1 MKSKLIKLSQ
11 SLDGVFLAEVEIPKT
26 KIEDIK
32 KLRDCDISLEIKK
45 YRNKR
50 SLDANAY
57 AWVLISQIADKLN
70 KTSKEQITKDD
81 IYIDML
87 KHYGVS
93 LVVSVKSEEDIEKIE
108 KAFKY
113 YEPFGSGIVGEKH
126 FTHYKIYIGSSGY
139 DTKEMTTF
147 IKGIV
152 QECEQLGIETLTP
165 RELEELNNLSYQET
179 K

>member
-1 MKSKLIKLSQ
+1 MKTKLIELSQ
-11 SLDGVFLAEVEIPKT
+11 SLDGVFKAQFEIPRT
-26 KIEDIK
+26 EIEEVK
-32 KLRDCDISLEIKK
+32 KLRGCEVSLEVKK
-45 YRNKR
+45 WRNKR

-57 AWVLISQIADKLN
+57 AWVLISEMAVKLE
-70 KTSKEQITKDD
+70 KSKEE
-81 IYIDML
+81 IYLQML
-87 KHYGVS
+87 KDYGVS
-93 LVVSVKSEEDIEKIE
+93 LVVSVKSEEDIKKIE

-152 QECEQLGIETLTP
+152 QECEQLGIQTMTES
-165 RELEELNNLSYQET
+165 ELMKLEGL

>member
-11 SLDGVFLAEVEIPKT
+11 SLNGIFSAEVVIPKNQ
-26 KIEDIK
+26 IDDIK
-32 KLRDCDISLEIKK
+32 KLIDCDISLEIKK

-57 AWVLISQIADKLN
+57 AWVLITQIAEKLN
-70 KTSKEQITKDD
+70 ETSKEQITKDD
-81 IYIDML
+81 IYVDML

-113 YEPFGSGIVGEKH
+113 YEPFGSGVVGEKQ
-126 FTHYKIYIGSSGY
+126 FTHYKIYIGSSNY
-139 DTKEMTTF
+139 DTKEMSVF
-147 IKGIV
+147 IKGIIS
-152 QECEQLGIETLTP
+152 ECEELGIPTLTP
-165 RELEELNNLSYQET
+165 AEIAELEGIKDESL
-179 K
+179 